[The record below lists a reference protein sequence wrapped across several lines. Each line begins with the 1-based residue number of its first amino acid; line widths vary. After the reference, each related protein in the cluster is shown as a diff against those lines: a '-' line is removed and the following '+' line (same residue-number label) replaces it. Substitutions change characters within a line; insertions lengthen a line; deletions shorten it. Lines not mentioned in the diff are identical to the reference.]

1 MSGQKYKEI
10 CAYIHV
16 YYPNSFCAMRTRIPR
31 LSQEVIA
38 FDKNDS
44 SFSFQIKVYSFKES
58 VISFMI
64 NFEFRVDSFCAM
76 SAVSVKKLIFLIFSF
91 PILFCSNSEKQKYFT
106 KRQMHV
112 TIITQKT
119 SAKLVGGAKFSEN
132 SICAMCRPFDINQ

>member
-1 MSGQKYKEI
+1 
-10 CAYIHV
+10 
-16 YYPNSFCAMRTRIPR
+16 MRTRIPR